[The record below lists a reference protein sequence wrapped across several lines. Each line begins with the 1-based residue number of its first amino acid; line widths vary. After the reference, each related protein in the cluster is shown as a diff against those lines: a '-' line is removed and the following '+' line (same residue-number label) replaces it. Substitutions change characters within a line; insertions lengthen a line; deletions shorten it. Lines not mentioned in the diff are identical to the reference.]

1 MGRNSKKKKRG
12 SGGRKGK
19 GRASLKDHSSQ
30 DGDDRDLLNEE
41 LTAL

>member
-1 MGRNSKKKKRG
+1 MGHNSKKKKRG
-12 SGGRKGK
+12 GGARKGK

-30 DGDDRDLLNEE
+30 AGDGRDLLNEE